1 MHKQDFIELVNMI
14 LGEDV
19 RNRDLF
25 DVFIDLDRRGKLDN
39 QKLYKLIAVLLKAV
53 IDADEK
59 LGRS

>member
-25 DVFIDLDRRGKLDN
+25 DVFTDLDRRGKLDN

-59 LGRS
+59 